1 VRDLSVAMAPCS
13 PWAGDRPPALTRLLL
28 AFLTFLLTLL
38 AGRCGAAGRGGKGS
52 SVYPA
57 AVVYPHHSRQISWKP
72 R

>member
-13 PWAGDRPPALTRLLL
+13 PWAGDRPPALAPRLLL
-28 AFLTFLLTLL
+28 VSLLTLL
-38 AGRCGAAGRGGKGS
+38 AGRCGADGRGGKGS